1 MERFL
6 WICLGGAVGTGA
18 RYLMAGWV
26 LRWLG
31 SGFPWGTLAINVLGS
46 LLIGVL
52 MHVGLVT
59 ELMSPTLRMAL
70 TVGVMGGFT
79 TYSTF
84 SYETVRLL
92 EEEAWLLAFANIGAT
107 TVACILACYL
117 GIVAARL
124 IVGS

>member
-1 MERFL
+1 
-6 WICLGGAVGTGA
+6 
-18 RYLMAGWV
+18 
-26 LRWLG
+26 
-31 SGFPWGTLAINVLGS
+31 
-46 LLIGVL
+46 
-52 MHVGLVT
+52 
-59 ELMSPTLRMAL
+59 MAL

-107 TVACILACYL
+107 TVACLLACYL
-117 GIVAARL
+117 GIVGARL